1 MVNKECIHGGVKL
14 AVGTGPRPPSVLES
28 GSVFQLYQRHVAMPG
43 LKGSHAG
50 LASKYVSPLPTLLES
65 EMTMESTGH
74 CFTGL
79 LGLVFF
85 AGPF

>member
-1 MVNKECIHGGVKL
+1 M
-14 AVGTGPRPPSVLES
+14 S
-28 GSVFQLYQRHVAMPG
+28 G

-65 EMTMESTGH
+65 ERTMESMGH
-74 CFTGL
+74 RFTGL

-85 AGPF
+85 AGLF